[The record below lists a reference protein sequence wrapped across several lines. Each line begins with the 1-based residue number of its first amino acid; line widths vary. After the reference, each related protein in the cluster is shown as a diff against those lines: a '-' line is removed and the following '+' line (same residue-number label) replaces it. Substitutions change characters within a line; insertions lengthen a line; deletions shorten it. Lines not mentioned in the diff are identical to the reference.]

1 MKKTLIYIMMFI
13 FLSNAFGVM
22 TAFLTTSEASQVS
35 IIGDFTGF
43 EPEKMQQMN
52 TLWRYMV
59 DLEPGT
65 YRYQF
70 LIDGVQQLDYKNT
83 DLEVCNGQV
92 YNTRIVSARTPSN
105 LGDSQVSKIYFETS
119 REYINPVEKG
129 EIYLTIGFNEADVE
143 DVQLQSNALEYE
155 KERFIHRKIEYFRF
169 HIKTPAPVLK
179 YRFVIEDGSEIVYGM
194 NGSDEFFT
202 FDFDHPLIDYMNI
215 PDWSRG
221 AIVYQIFPD
230 RFKNGNTEI
239 DPVEKPDWN
248 ATATGVQ
255 LSSSLYGGDLKGIID
270 SMDHLKALNVDN
282 IYLNP
287 IFQADSVHKYNTT
300 DYLKIDPG
308 FGDEDDF
315 DLLVDLLH
323 ANDMEIIL
331 DAVFNHTGT
340 AFFAM
345 EENFKKQESSDYLN
359 WYFIQQFPIEESA
372 DSYRTWQGYASLP
385 KLNTENPQVRGY
397 LAQVL
402 GKWFAKSVDGWR
414 LDTTDQYSKLFLQEF
429 LYPTILNI
437 KSDSIL
443 VGEYWDQA
451 SEYFN
456 MDCMNS
462 VMNYLFRDMTLTYVR
477 GGSAN
482 GFITSSLDYLNL
494 YPPQII
500 DGIWNMLGSHDTA
513 RFLTLLDED
522 VAAAKLA
529 VVLQMTFKGSPL
541 IYYGDEIGMIGKTD
555 PYCRKPFPWEN
566 GEQWN
571 GELLELYKVLT
582 KFRSDSEALKK
593 GTINFIYNKAG
604 VLGFKREYEDEKI
617 IVFTNSRSNAFEI
630 DMELDGIYEDVFSG
644 EQVDSVDLVEGKG
657 YLFLKGCN

>member
-1 MKKTLIYIMMFI
+1 MKRILVFLFI
-13 FLSNAFGVM
+13 FIGVSSGFALM
-22 TAFLTTSEASQVS
+22 TAFLTTADATEVM
-35 IIGDFTGF
+35 ILGDFTNY

-52 TLWRYMV
+52 ALWRYMV

-65 YRYQF
+65 YRYLF
-70 LIDGVQQLDYKNT
+70 LVDGVRQLDFKNT
-83 DLEVCNGQV
+83 DIEIYKGQV
-92 YNTRIVSARTPSN
+92 YNTRIVSERTPSN
-105 LGDSQVSKIYFETS
+105 LRDGQVSKIYFETS

-129 EIYLTIGFNEADVE
+129 EIYLTIGFDEGDVE
-143 DVQLQSNALEYE
+143 DVVLQSNAHEYT
-155 KERFIHRKIEYFRF
+155 KEQFVHRKVAYYRF
-169 HIKTPAPVLK
+169 HIKTPAPILK
-179 YRFVIEDGSEIVYGM
+179 YRFVIQDSEEIVYGC
-194 NGSDEFFT
+194 NHSEEFFA
-202 FDFDHPLIDYMNI
+202 FDFDNPLIDYMNI
-215 PDWSRG
+215 PKWSRG

-239 DPVEKPDWN
+239 DLENTPDWT
-248 ATATGVQ
+248 ATPTGVQ
-255 LSSSLYGGDLKGIID
+255 LSTSHYGGDLQGIVD
-270 SMDHLKALNVDN
+270 SMDHLNALNVDS

-300 DYLKIDPG
+300 DYLEIDPG

-315 DLLVDLLH
+315 DLLVETLH
-323 ANDMEIIL
+323 NHGIELIL

-340 AFFAM
+340 TFFAM
-345 EENFKKQESSDYLN
+345 EENFQKQEDSDYLD
-359 WYFIQQFPIEESA
+359 WYFIRRFPIEESA

-414 LDTTDQYSKLFLQEF
+414 LDTTDQYSKVFLREF
-429 LYPTILNI
+429 LYPTIMSI

-456 MDCMNS
+456 TGCMNS

-482 GFITSSLDYLNL
+482 GFINSSLDYLNL

-513 RFLTLLDED
+513 RFLTLLNED
-522 VAAAKLA
+522 LAAAKLA

-541 IYYGDEIGMIGKTD
+541 IYYGDEIGMTGETD
-555 PYCRKPFPWEN
+555 PYCRKPFPWE
-566 GEQWN
+566 EEEKWN
-571 GELLELYKVLT
+571 KDLFELYKALSSI
-582 KFRSDSEALKK
+582 RSESEALKK
-593 GTINFIYNKAG
+593 GSINFIYNKAG
-604 VLGFKREYEDEKI
+604 VLGFEREYEGETI
-617 IVFTNSRSNAFEI
+617 LVFTNSRSKAFDIEL
-630 DMELDGIYEDVFSG
+630 ELDGVYEDVFSG
-644 EQVDSVDLVEGKG
+644 KFLDNIGTVKGKG
-657 YLFLKGCN
+657 YLILKELN

>member
-1 MKKTLIYIMMFI
+1 MKKIFVILFVFI
-13 FLSNAFGVM
+13 CISNVFGVM
-22 TAFLTTSEASQVS
+22 TAFLTTSEASQVY
-35 IIGDFTGF
+35 IIGEFTDY

-52 TLWRYMV
+52 QLWRYTT
-59 DLEPGT
+59 DLEPGAYL
-65 YRYQF
+65 YRF
-70 LIDGVQQLDYKNT
+70 IVDGESQLDFKNT
-83 DLEVCNGQV
+83 DLGVYQGEV
-92 YNTRIVSARTPSN
+92 YNLRSVTERSQPKK
-105 LGDSQVSKIYFETS
+105 GDSTISKVYFETN
-119 REYINPVEKG
+119 RQYINPVEKG
-129 EIYLTIGFNEADVE
+129 EIYLTIGFDEGDVE
-143 DVQLQSNALEYE
+143 DVDLQSNALEYT
-155 KERFIHRKIEYFRF
+155 KEQFVHRKVAYYRF
-169 HIKTPAPVLK
+169 HIKTPAPILK
-179 YRFVIEDGSEIVYGM
+179 YRFVIQDSQEFVYGCNGSE
-194 NGSDEFFT
+194 EFFT
-202 FDFDHPLIDYMNI
+202 FDFDNPLIDYMNI
-215 PDWSRG
+215 PEWSRG

-230 RFKNGNTEI
+230 RFKNGNREI
-239 DPVEKPDWN
+239 DLENTPDWHATPN
-248 ATATGVQ
+248 ATQ
-255 LSSSLYGGDLKGIID
+255 LSSSLFGGDLQGIVD
-270 SMDHLKALNVDN
+270 SRDHLNALTVDN

-300 DYLKIDPG
+300 DYLTIDPA

-315 DLLVDLLH
+315 DLLVDQLH
-323 ANDMEIIL
+323 QHDMELIL

-345 EENFKKQESSDYLN
+345 EENFQKQEDSDYLD

-385 KLNTENPQVRGY
+385 KLNTEKPEVRGY

-414 LDTTDQYSKLFLQEF
+414 LDTTDQYSKVFLREF
-429 LYPTILNI
+429 LYPTIMNI

-456 MDCMNS
+456 TNCMNS

-500 DGIWNMLGSHDTA
+500 DGIWNMLSSHDTA
-513 RFLTLLDED
+513 RFLTLLNED

-541 IYYGDEIGMIGKTD
+541 IYYGDEIGMTGETD
-555 PYCRKPFPWEN
+555 PYCRKPFPWE
-566 GEQWN
+566 EEKWN
-571 GELLELYKVLT
+571 NELFELYQALT
-582 KFRSDSEALKK
+582 ALRSDSEALKK
-593 GTINFIYNKAG
+593 GTVDFIYNKAG
-604 VLGFKREYEDEKI
+604 VLGFKREYEDEKLLI
-617 IVFTNSRSNAFEI
+617 FTNSRSKPFNVEL
-630 DMELDGIYEDVFSG
+630 ELDGVYEDISNG
-644 EQVDSVDLVEGKG
+644 ELVEYIDTLEGKG
-657 YLFLKGCN
+657 YLILKGFN